1 MLSRLLYHW
10 ATLAKSAATKV
21 NRMICAVN
29 AKANRALL
37 FLLFLLLVL
46 LILQSTVLELEQEA
60 RLLLLLWP
68 RKIRLQ
74 VFLTAL

>member
-1 MLSRLLYHW
+1 
-10 ATLAKSAATKV
+10 
-21 NRMICAVN
+21 MICAVN
-29 AKANRALL
+29 ANVNRALL

-46 LILQSTVLELEQEA
+46 LILQSTLFEREHEQGREA